1 METARRMDAREVMG
15 RFMGRLNEEGF
26 AKENRPN
33 NGPEMTQEFVAERI
47 ISYTKLL
54 DSQIFKNR

>member
-1 METARRMDAREVMG
+1 MIAKEVMG

-33 NGPEMTQEFVAERI
+33 SGPELTKKFVAEQLTAYTELLNTRI
-47 ISYTKLL
+47 FESK
-54 DSQIFKNR
+54 R